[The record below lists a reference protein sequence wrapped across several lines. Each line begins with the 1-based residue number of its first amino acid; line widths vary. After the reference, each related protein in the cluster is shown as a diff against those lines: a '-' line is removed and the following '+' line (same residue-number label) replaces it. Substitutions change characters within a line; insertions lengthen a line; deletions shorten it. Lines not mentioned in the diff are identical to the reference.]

1 MRLRARIHFV
11 PLTWLLAAA
20 SWATLASVLPA
31 RALAAASYAAKLES
45 SCCNQEVLESGATEK
60 QYIVVTNSGTATW
73 GAPGSANI
81 DVGPEKPG
89 APKGEFTAASW
100 TTVDNEPRASVGV
113 SHEVPPGSSYR
124 FVFEVKAPTVAQRTT
139 FTEHF
144 GIAADGG
151 DSTTWIKGADVQLE
165 FTVVPASPPTV
176 SLMPSVNSITAGG
189 SFTVSASA
197 GSAASVNRV
206 VISFAGMNVTNTV
219 PRNPEGAADEQ
230 TTLNATATFTT
241 AGLGA
246 GQQTVVATAY
256 DDAGLSAT
264 STATIEVQPPLANP
278 LPVGPSVLSSIRM
291 YFAGLTV
298 PEHPNELRLTRL
310 VILDTMA
317 GERVSISCS
326 ACGGSS
332 KLGSALAHGG
342 EVTFRPHRLVVGR
355 RSRLL
360 VYVVEAGAYG
370 RYKEYAISV
379 PHVSVLPRAQGCL
392 APGTRRHVACPG

>member
-1 MRLRARIHFV
+1 MQRRARIHFV
-11 PLTWLLAAA
+11 PLVWLVAAA
-20 SWATLASVLPA
+20 WWAAIAGVLPA
-31 RALAAASYAAKLES
+31 QTLAAASYAAKLES

-73 GAPGSANI
+73 GASGNASI

-100 TTVDNEPRASVGV
+100 TTMDNEPRASVGV
-113 SHEVPPGSSYR
+113 SHGVPPGSSYR
-124 FVFEVKAPTVAQRTT
+124 FVFEVKAPTVAQQTT

-144 GIAADGG
+144 GLAADGG
-151 DSTTWIKGADVQLE
+151 GGPMWMKGTDVQLE

-176 SLMPSVNSITAGG
+176 SLTPSVSSTTVGG

-197 GSAASVNRV
+197 VSAASVNRV
-206 VISFAGMNVTNTV
+206 VISFAGMNVTSTV

-230 TTLNATATFTT
+230 TTWNATATFTT

-264 STATIEVQPPLANP
+264 STATIEVQSPPAEP
-278 LPVGPSVLSSIRM
+278 LPPRPSALGSIHM

-298 PEHPNELRLTRL
+298 PEHPKELRLTRL
-310 VILDTMA
+310 VILGTKA
-317 GERVSISCS
+317 GEHISIGCME
-326 ACGGSS
+326 CGGSS
-332 KLGSALAHGG
+332 KLGPALAHGG
-342 EVTFRPHRLVVGR
+342 DATFRPRRLVVSG

-360 VYVVEAGAYG
+360 VYVVEAGVYG
-370 RYKEYAISV
+370 RYKEYSISV
-379 PHVSVLPRAQGCL
+379 PEVSLLPQAQGCL
-392 APGTRRHVACPG
+392 APGTHRHVACPG